1 MFGSTQTEV
10 YLESAQGNHTSTSA
24 NTNTTN
30 TTSNATNT
38 TNTTNIT
45 NTNTDQIII

>member
-24 NTNTTN
+24 NTTN